1 MLACMAEKHV
11 NGYAWPG
18 YTMPGSGDPC
28 PPVDVRMEPR
38 RPIMRPVSPEL
49 LGPAPVSVDELA
61 RLADAS
67 ARQVRTVL
75 LELELAGR
83 IEWPG
88 GDLVSSLPV
97 SRPLSTDIDNRE

>member
-1 MLACMAEKHV
+1 LVISARERANPTYYLRHLAPQADNATRV
-11 NGYAWPG
+11 
-18 YTMPGSGDPC
+18 T
-28 PPVDVRMEPR
+28 
-38 RPIMRPVSPEL
+38 EL

>member
-28 PPVDVRMEPR
+28 PPVDGAYGTPQADIATRVT
-38 RPIMRPVSPEL
+38 EL

-97 SRPLSTDIDNRE
+97 SRPLSNDN